1 MKKQL
6 LILSACLPCIVFA
19 QAGDVALIQAGRP
32 HSATQPTSTEAA
44 GYELVSFVA
53 EPMGDE
59 GIGLS
64 WRTAAEVPNS
74 LFTVERS
81 ADRMNWRTAFTMDAE
96 GGTKGYTAYK
106 AMDLN
111 PLPGI
116 SYYRLVASKDGRQLE
131 VSDDFAIEF
140 TAVPSLQFKN
150 ERDPGSFSVVGKG
163 AISNLQVLNNR
174 GQFIPM
180 DLHYEGGQVL
190 VNALGLEPGTYFVQA
205 LVDGNPVLRPV
216 IVTTSG
222 VIGG

>member
-6 LILSACLPCIVFA
+6 LILAACLPCLAFA
-19 QAGDVALIQAGRP
+19 QAEDVALMQAG
-32 HSATQPTSTEAA
+32 HSKVTAQAEAQVES

-53 EPMGDE
+53 EPVGDE
-59 GIGLS
+59 GISLS
-64 WRTAAEVPNS
+64 WRTAAEVPGS
-74 LFTVERS
+74 RFTVERS
-81 ADRMNWRTAFTMDAE
+81 SDRMNWHTAFTMDAE

-116 SYYRLVASKDGRQLE
+116 SYYRLAASKDDRQLE

-140 TAVPSLQFKN
+140 NAAPALQFKN
-150 ERDPGSFSVVGKG
+150 ERDPGSFSVMGKG
-163 AISNLQVLNNR
+163 SISDLQVLNNR

-180 DLHYEGGQVL
+180 DLHYAGSQVL
-190 VNALGLEPGTYFVQA
+190 VNAAGLEPGTYFVQA
-205 LVDGNPVLRPV
+205 LVDGSPVLRPV
-216 IVTTSG
+216 IVTATG